1 MKGIVLL
8 ITVGFATS
16 LFAQTPI
23 IKLSHNKCRWGD
35 RLLKWQVEY
44 KDPGNSGENILWDYS
59 SLKIVDDNYKI
70 RYRENETDTAG
81 YVENAHNTSY
91 YYRITRDSLFLDK
104 YVNGT
109 TRMIYTLP
117 ELKLTYPFNYKDSIN
132 SPLAA
137 KGNYCGKLPLH
148 ISGNSETT
156 ADAFGKLITPE
167 GDTLSVLRLHNKT
180 ILQQTDTNKYS
191 IQKQTYT
198 WFARGYRYPVFETI
212 QTQIIHPSRKNIY
225 YSSFYFPPE
234 ENANMNPDPIN
245 EKELQEMAFEKALA
259 DSIAASKEK
268 EPEYNEWV
276 ENIRLYPQPVKDF
289 LKIEYHLKK
298 ETPVQVYLYDSGFR
312 LIKII
317 SQETLP
323 TGNHTRQI
331 DMQEYQPGEYHIHL
345 IFGNYIEKRTV
356 LKSL

>member
-1 MKGIVLL
+1 MASRI
-8 ITVGFATS
+8 
-16 LFAQTPI
+16 
-23 IKLSHNKCRWGD
+23 
-35 RLLKWQVEY
+35 

-91 YYRITRDSLFLDK
+91 YYRITRDSLFLYK

-167 GDTLSVLRLHNKT
+167 GDVLRLHNKT
-180 ILQQTDTNKYS
+180 IYNKPIPTNILYKNKLIHGLPEGIGILYS
-191 IQKQTYT
+191 KQY
-198 WFARGYRYPVFETI
+198 
-212 QTQIIHPSRKNIY
+212 K
-225 YSSFYFPPE
+225 
-234 ENANMNPDPIN
+234 
-245 EKELQEMAFEKALA
+245 
-259 DSIAASKEK
+259 
-268 EPEYNEWV
+268 
-276 ENIRLYPQPVKDF
+276 
-289 LKIEYHLKK
+289 LKSY
-298 ETPVQVYLYDSGFR
+298 
-312 LIKII
+312 
-317 SQETLP
+317 TLP
-323 TGNHTRQI
+323 AKTYITHLSIFLRKKMQI
-331 DMQEYQPGEYHIHL
+331 
-345 IFGNYIEKRTV
+345 
-356 LKSL
+356 